1 MASEASQSALKRL
14 VLQNEVE
21 QFLYREASLY
31 DERRYEEW
39 LALLTDD
46 IRYYMPMLRN
56 VKFGEFE
63 REQTREQ
70 HDLNWIDEGKDI
82 IEKRMQQIL
91 TGIHWAEEPLSRIVH
106 VITNVQIAGERGD
119 ELDVKS
125 NFVTYRNRV
134 ETETDIFI
142 GRREDVL
149 RRVDGELKIA
159 RRKVVL
165 AQNVLLAKNLTL
177 MF

>member
-1 MASEASQSALKRL
+1 MASKASQPGLERL
-14 VLQNEVE
+14 LLQNEVE